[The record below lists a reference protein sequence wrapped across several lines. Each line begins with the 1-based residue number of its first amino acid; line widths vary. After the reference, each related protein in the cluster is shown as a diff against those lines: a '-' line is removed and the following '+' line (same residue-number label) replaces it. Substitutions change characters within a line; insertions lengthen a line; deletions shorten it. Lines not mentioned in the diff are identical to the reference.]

1 MGRAIDKTLSQ
12 AKLKLLRAIGKMID
26 ESGMSPSIR
35 ELRSELGAAST
46 NTVSET
52 LSRLRRDGFVMP
64 QLTRQAERTIVLT
77 KMGKLA
83 LNPDGI
89 RVVETGSGQLL
100 KQVYWSEDDD

>member
-12 AKLKLLRAIGKMID
+12 AKLKVLRAIGKLID

-46 NTVSET
+46 NTVREA
-52 LSRLRRDGFVMP
+52 LSRLRRDGFVAP
-64 QLTRQAERTIVLT
+64 QVMKNACRTIVLT
-77 KMGKLA
+77 KMGRLA
-83 LNPDGI
+83 LSPDGVH
-89 RVVETGSGQLL
+89 VVQLGSGQLL